1 MATYVAVAAF
11 FCIFAWF
18 KKKKM
23 KFIEFNIRYDAGDSS
38 VMFLRY
44 TFDDD
49 NLALSLS
56 EAGKKKALI
65 THDARRN
72 AQLLID
78 AYTDIL
84 KEK

>member
-1 MATYVAVAAF
+1 VGLVDDPKLLAWNLKR
-11 FCIFAWF
+11 IFD
-18 KKKKM
+18 
-23 KFIEFNIRYDAGDSS
+23 N
-38 VMFLRY
+38 
-44 TFDDD
+44 DD
-49 NLALSLS
+49 LALSLS

-65 THDARRN
+65 THDAKRN

>member
-1 MATYVAVAAF
+1 MVGTPCVSAYVGGVSDMAEDGKEALFYRNDDPKLL
-11 FCIFAWF
+11 AWNL
-18 KKKKM
+18 KR
-23 KFIEFNIRYDAGDSS
+23 I
-38 VMFLRY
+38 
-44 TFDDD
+44 FDDD

-56 EAGKKKALI
+56 EAGKEKALI
-65 THDARRN
+65 THDAKRN